1 MRTLQMR
8 PALWAIAGTVSW
20 RYNGVG
26 ICWKEHVMAK
36 AEARPS
42 RPLSPH
48 LSIFRPTI
56 NMVMS
61 IVHRLTGL
69 VNYGGSL
76 LLALWLA
83 LAASGPAGYDTASA
97 IAGSPF
103 GLLMLFGLSWS
114 LIHHACGGIRHFI
127 WDMGAA
133 LTKPSFRF
141 LSWMTIVGSLV
152 ITALVWLIGLAKW
165 GVL

>member
-1 MRTLQMR
+1 
-8 PALWAIAGTVSW
+8 
-20 RYNGVG
+20 
-26 ICWKEHVMAK
+26 MAK
-36 AEARPS
+36 AETRPL

-48 LSIFRPTI
+48 LFIFRPYI

-61 IVHRLTGL
+61 ILHRITGT

-83 LAASGPAGYDTASA
+83 FSASGPWGYDVASG
-97 IAGSPF
+97 ILGSPL
-103 GLLMLFGLSWS
+103 GLLVLFGFSWS

-127 WDMGAA
+127 WDMGAG

-141 LSWMTIVGSLV
+141 LSWMTITASLI
-152 ITALVWLIGLAKW
+152 ITCLVWLIGLIKW